1 MFWIQL
7 VYIPYCLGLHFS
19 KSYKLLM
26 IITGVIL
33 YRDVCRKS
41 IFVTTIL
48 PKTWDFE
55 LVMKISI
62 LLLNTIFEMPNLH
75 YFNKEWLERRSLK
88 WVAYPASKND
98 LQYQFKLRQRQR
110 AFDFMILIA
119 RLVFLEGIQSSAL
132 WVWIIE
138 QWQRNTILESL

>member
-1 MFWIQL
+1 
-7 VYIPYCLGLHFS
+7 
-19 KSYKLLM
+19 M

-75 YFNKEWLERRSLK
+75 YSNKEGLERRKLK
-88 WVAYPASKND
+88 SVAYPASKND
-98 LQYQFKLRQRQR
+98 LQYQFKLRQRHTR
-110 AFDFMILIA
+110 FDLYVINCPASF
-119 RLVFLEGIQSSAL
+119 FEGHSKQCFVS
-132 WVWIIE
+132 VKD
-138 QWQRNTILESL
+138 

>member
-1 MFWIQL
+1 MFWIDL

-62 LLLNTIFEMPNLH
+62 LLLNTIFEVPNLH

-88 WVAYPASKND
+88 WVAYPASNND
-98 LQYQFKLRQRQR
+98 LQYFFKLRPRHGSFDLYDIGWPSNFLGV
-110 AFDFMILIA
+110 AFKA
-119 RLVFLEGIQSSAL
+119 VRCECKAL
-132 WVWIIE
+132 
-138 QWQRNTILESL
+138 NDGNKAPC